1 MMMNT
6 ICIQLKNNLS
16 ELESVNKVVAEFAE
30 RHHLSSK
37 VLFNLNL
44 ALEEILTNVISYG
57 YDDKDEHQ
65 ITVRLFL
72 EQGQLNVEVEDDGRP
87 FNPLEAPEPDLSSLL
102 PKSARSW
109 LLAEHERKDRRHSD
123 PRGREQI
130 DRGRRAHDRTVVFE
144 VNLQAKLD
152 V

>member
-1 MMMNT
+1 MMTNT

-16 ELESVNKVVAEFAE
+16 ELESLNKVVAEFAE

-44 ALEEILTNVISYG
+44 ALEEILTNVISYA

-72 EQGQLNVEVEDDGRP
+72 EQGQLKVEVEDDGRP
-87 FNPLEAPEPDLSSLL
+87 FNPLEAPEPDLSKSL
-102 PKSARSW
+102 
-109 LLAEHERKDRRHSD
+109 EERPVGGLGIHLVRKLMDELEYRREE
-123 PRGREQI
+123 GR
-130 DRGRRAHDRTVVFE
+130 
-144 VNLQAKLD
+144 NLFLIKMKEP
-152 V
+152 

>member
-1 MMMNT
+1 MTNT

-44 ALEEILTNVISYG
+44 ALEEILTNVISYA

-87 FNPLEAPEPDLSSLL
+87 FNPLEAPEPDLSKSLEE
-102 PKSARSW
+102 RSVGG
-109 LLAEHERKDRRHSD
+109 LGIHFVRKLMDELEYRREE
-123 PRGREQI
+123 GR
-130 DRGRRAHDRTVVFE
+130 
-144 VNLQAKLD
+144 NLFVIKMKGP
-152 V
+152 

>member
-1 MMMNT
+1 MRAASVSCSNIEMMTNT

-16 ELESVNKVVAEFAE
+16 ELESLNKVVAEFAE

-44 ALEEILTNVISYG
+44 ALEEILTNVISYA

-72 EQGQLNVEVEDDGRP
+72 EQGQMKVEVEDDGRP
-87 FNPLEAPEPDLSSLL
+87 FNPLEAPEPDLSKSL
-102 PKSARSW
+102 
-109 LLAEHERKDRRHSD
+109 EERPVGGLGIHLVRDLMDELENRRD
-123 PRGREQI
+123 EGR
-130 DRGRRAHDRTVVFE
+130 
-144 VNLQAKLD
+144 NLFLIKMKEP
-152 V
+152 

>member
-1 MMMNT
+1 MTNT

-30 RHHLSSK
+30 RHHLSAK

-72 EQGQLNVEVEDDGRP
+72 EQGQLKVEVEDDGRP
-87 FNPLEAPEPDLSSLL
+87 FNPLEAPEPDLSKSL
-102 PKSARSW
+102 
-109 LLAEHERKDRRHSD
+109 EERPVGGLGIHLVRKLMDELEYRREE
-123 PRGREQI
+123 GR
-130 DRGRRAHDRTVVFE
+130 
-144 VNLQAKLD
+144 NLFLIKMKGP
-152 V
+152 